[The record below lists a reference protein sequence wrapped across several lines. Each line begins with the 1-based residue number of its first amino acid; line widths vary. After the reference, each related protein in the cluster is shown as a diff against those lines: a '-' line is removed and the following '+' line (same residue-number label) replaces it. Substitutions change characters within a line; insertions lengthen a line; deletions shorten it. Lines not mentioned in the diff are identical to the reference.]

1 LHRISFDYLQRNA
14 GSLPVTRND
23 YGKGRWGDCQLDAE
37 AVAVSETCGRSIV
50 LEPIS
55 TALAGIALI
64 KSSVDFIKS
73 NISTAKDIGEIAGQI
88 DALFTGQK
96 QVQQASNKKSG
107 VGLADQFGVQSV
119 AKEMIDAR
127 LAAEQIAEV
136 ARMVDFRFGHGTW
149 AAILAERAKR
159 LQEAKEARARARKA
173 ELLRQQE
180 MFENFKIGAIAVG
193 LVVVIIG
200 LFIGVLTATASVI
213 VK

>member
-1 LHRISFDYLQRNA
+1 M
-14 GSLPVTRND
+14 PVTRDD
-23 YGKGRWGDCQLDAE
+23 YGKGRWGDCKLDADE
-37 AVAVSETCGRSIV
+37 VAVSATCGRYAIPM
-50 LEPIS
+50 EPIS

-119 AKEMIDAR
+119 AQEMIDAR

-149 AAILAERAKR
+149 SSILAERQKR
-159 LQEAKEARARARKA
+159 IQQAKEARAAQRKM
-173 ELLRQQE
+173 ERERTQE
-180 MFENFKIGAIAVG
+180 MIENFKIGAIAVG

-200 LFIGVLTATASVI
+200 LFIGVMTATAGVI

>member
-1 LHRISFDYLQRNA
+1 MSA
-14 GSLPVTRND
+14 
-23 YGKGRWGDCQLDAE
+23 
-37 AVAVSETCGRSIV
+37 TCRRSAI

-55 TALAGIALI
+55 TALAGISLVKA
-64 KSSVDFIKS
+64 SVEFIKS
-73 NISTAKDIGEIAGQI
+73 NINTAKDIGEIAGQI

-96 QVQQASNKKSG
+96 QVQEASNKKT
-107 VGLADQFGVQSV
+107 GLGIADQFGVQSV
-119 AKEMIDAR
+119 AKEMIDAK

-149 AAILAERAKR
+149 ASILAERAKR
-159 LQEAKEARARARKA
+159 IQEAKEARARARKA

-200 LFIGVLTATASVI
+200 LFIGVLTATASPVY
-213 VK
+213 V

>member
-1 LHRISFDYLQRNA
+1 M
-14 GSLPVTRND
+14 
-23 YGKGRWGDCQLDAE
+23 
-37 AVAVSETCGRSIV
+37 
-50 LEPIS
+50 EPIS
-55 TALAGIALI
+55 TALAGIALV

-96 QVQQASNKKSG
+96 QVQEASNKKT
-107 VGLADQFGVQSV
+107 GLGIADQFGVQSV
-119 AKEMIDAR
+119 AKEMIDAK

-149 AAILAERAKR
+149 ASILAERAKR
-159 LQEAKEARARARKA
+159 IQEAKEARARARKA

-200 LFIGVLTATASVI
+200 LFIGVLTATASAI

>member
-1 LHRISFDYLQRNA
+1 M
-14 GSLPVTRND
+14 
-23 YGKGRWGDCQLDAE
+23 
-37 AVAVSETCGRSIV
+37 
-50 LEPIS
+50 EPIS
-55 TALAGIALI
+55 TALAGIALV
-64 KSSVDFIKS
+64 KQSVDFIKS
-73 NISTAKDIGEIAGQI
+73 NISTAQDIGQIAGQI

-119 AKEMIDAR
+119 AEETINAR

-149 AAILAERAKR
+149 AGILAERQKR
-159 LQEAKEARARARKA
+159 IQQAKEQRAAQLKMERERT
-173 ELLRQQE
+173 QE
-180 MFENFKIGAIAVG
+180 MIENFKIGAIAVG

-200 LFIGVLTATASVI
+200 LFIGVMTATAGVI

>member
-1 LHRISFDYLQRNA
+1 M
-14 GSLPVTRND
+14 
-23 YGKGRWGDCQLDAE
+23 
-37 AVAVSETCGRSIV
+37 
-50 LEPIS
+50 EPIS

-73 NISTAKDIGEIAGQI
+73 NISTAQDIGQIAGQI

-119 AKEMIDAR
+119 AEETINAR

-149 AAILAERAKR
+149 AGILAERQKR
-159 LQEAKEARARARKA
+159 IQQAKEQRAAQLKMERERT
-173 ELLRQQE
+173 QE
-180 MFENFKIGAIAVG
+180 MIENFKIGAIVVG

>member
-1 LHRISFDYLQRNA
+1 M
-14 GSLPVTRND
+14 PVTRDD

-37 AVAVSETCGRSIV
+37 AVAVSATCGRSIV

-55 TALAGIALI
+55 TALAGIALV

-119 AKEMIDAR
+119 AQEMIDAR

-149 AAILAERAKR
+149 AAILAERQKR
-159 LQEAKEARARARKA
+159 IQQAKEARAAQRKI
-173 ELLRQQE
+173 ERERQQE
-180 MFENFKIGAIAVG
+180 MFENFKVGAIAVG

-200 LFIGVLTATASVI
+200 LFLAVMIEGLKLALS
-213 VK
+213 

>member
-1 LHRISFDYLQRNA
+1 M
-14 GSLPVTRND
+14 
-23 YGKGRWGDCQLDAE
+23 
-37 AVAVSETCGRSIV
+37 
-50 LEPIS
+50 EPIS
-55 TALAGIALI
+55 TALAGIALV

-96 QVQQASNKKSG
+96 QVQQASNRKSG

-119 AKEMIDAR
+119 AKEMIDAK

-159 LQEAKEARARARKA
+159 LQEAKEARARARQA

-180 MFENFKIGAIAVG
+180 MLENVKFGAIVIG
-193 LVVVIIG
+193 CIVVIIG
-200 LFIGVLTATASVI
+200 LFLAIMIQTASAI
-213 VK
+213 VN